1 MTGSGAETPVPA
13 GLPQGA
19 DPVAEAASPRAGGRK
34 KGHRKGGVATD
45 GANRPSGRP
54 DAGGDRNGPQRR
66 CIVSGAVLPKEWL
79 IRFVLGPDGNIVP
92 DLDGKL
98 PGRGLWLSARRD
110 MLETAV
116 RKRAFSKAARCQTV
130 VDPDLGRLVEG
141 LLRQRCLNL
150 LGFARRAGTVVA
162 GFDKVTAVTRAG
174 QVRILVEAAEGAE
187 DGRRKIMGAAAQA
200 AREGRRFPAVVE
212 LFTGAELAAVL
223 GREHVVHVAVT
234 HGKPDQ
240 RALADR
246 FAAEC
251 ERLAVYVGQKDLP
264 VTTAPVDAGAGDG
277 EDPERRGTEPET
289 ATERGE

>member
-1 MTGSGAETPVPA
+1 MTGSGADTPVPA
-13 GLPQGA
+13 VPPQADESAAGAAALPGK
-19 DPVAEAASPRAGGRK
+19 GRK
-34 KGHRKGGVATD
+34 KGHRKGGAAAD
-45 GANRPSGRP
+45 GKGRS
-54 DAGGDRNGPQRR
+54 AGGPEQRDRQDGPQRR
-66 CIVSGAVLPKEWL
+66 CIVSGAVLPKDWL
-79 IRFVLGPDGNIVP
+79 IRFVLGPDGTVVP

-130 VDPDLGRLVEG
+130 VDPGLDGVVEG

-150 LGFARRAGTVVA
+150 LGFARRAGIAVA
-162 GFDKVTAVTRAG
+162 GFDKVAAAARAG
-174 QVRILVEAAEGAE
+174 QVRILVEATEGAD
-187 DGRRKIMGAAAQA
+187 DGRRKVMAAAAQA
-200 AREGRRFPAVVE
+200 AREGRRLPAVIE

-264 VTTAPVDAGAGDG
+264 VTAAPVEAGAGDG
-277 EDPERRGTEPET
+277 EDPERRGTEPEV
-289 ATERGE
+289 APDSGE